1 MCRIPPLM
9 HLCAF
14 PSPPPQIGAGT
25 EQVLISP
32 LVIAGWCGLVTTA
45 LNALP
50 AGSLDGGRMVQAAYG
65 KQVGGWYM
73 LRDGPACISS
83 SCRDEFTSS

>member
-1 MCRIPPLM
+1 MLRQVLLATVCLMRPLPAP
-9 HLCAF
+9 LRA
-14 PSPPPQIGAGT
+14 PLLPQIGAGT

-65 KQVGGWYM
+65 KQVREW
-73 LRDGPACISS
+73 
-83 SCRDEFTSS
+83 